1 MLLRVMQRDARVGR
15 RGSRVHLVE
24 ARRIGFVV
32 FQELGGRAAALADE
46 LVELRRLKIKVTFWC
61 W

>member
-1 MLLRVMQRDARVGR
+1 MQRDARVGR